1 MGPSVSCGFWLE
13 AEMFISKI
21 FYLFLKVLTFKHL
34 NIYLFLKV
42 YFVIYVNIF

>member
-21 FYLFLKVLTFKHL
+21 FG

-42 YFVIYVNIF
+42 YFVIYVKFF